1 MRNFIVFPLL
11 VYILSATLCGCQSK
25 GQGSHASSAA
35 VDTIPQ
41 LIYQIQK
48 CSRLYTTEYQ
58 IHKIVTH
65 DDVIKLKGSLFNQSY
80 SIDLPFGDRKV
91 AIPMDATL
99 KGYIDFSNFQPS
111 SIERDGEQIVITLP
125 RPKVVMTSSKIDQQG
140 IREYVGP
147 VRAHYSDRELTE
159 LERQGREAIL
169 QSIPELGIVEQ
180 ARISAARLLI
190 PIIQQM
196 GFKEEN
202 ITIVFPDDFDSN
214 NLRTLID
221 NNTTEQQ

>member
-1 MRNFIVFPLL
+1 MDYAKHIAEQLNLGVRQVEKTIELL
-11 VYILSATLCGCQSK
+11 ESGATVPFVARYRKEATGNLNEVQI
-25 GQGSHASSAA
+25 AA
-35 VDTIPQ
+35 I
-41 LIYQIQK
+41 
-48 CSRLYTTEYQ
+48 
-58 IHKIVTH
+58 
-65 DDVIKLKGSLFNQSY
+65 
-80 SIDLPFGDRKV
+80 
-91 AIPMDATL
+91 
-99 KGYIDFSNFQPS
+99 
-111 SIERDGEQIVITLP
+111 RDMLL
-125 RPKVVMTSSKIDQQG
+125 RMK
-140 IREYVGP
+140 
-147 VRAHYSDRELTE
+147 ELDK
-159 LERQGREAIL
+159 RREAIL